1 MKRTILSIA
10 LLAGLSSPAMAATNS
25 WEAKAK
31 DAWRDGKAEA
41 MLLFN
46 DSFNLFDINTDVTYG
61 KVILSAKLSRKQDI
75 FLQF

>member
-1 MKRTILSIA
+1 
-10 LLAGLSSPAMAATNS
+10 MAATNS
-25 WEAKAK
+25 WEAEAK